1 MRGQPGILPVLRLQ
15 GGIVNIKPNKVNV
28 IVCPACKDT
37 AEIDTRNGGIKI
49 TPCSCVIAEELDNY
63 TTKQ

>member
-1 MRGQPGILPVLRLQ
+1 M
-15 GGIVNIKPNKVNV
+15 NIKPNKVNV
-28 IVCPACKDT
+28 IVCRSCGDT